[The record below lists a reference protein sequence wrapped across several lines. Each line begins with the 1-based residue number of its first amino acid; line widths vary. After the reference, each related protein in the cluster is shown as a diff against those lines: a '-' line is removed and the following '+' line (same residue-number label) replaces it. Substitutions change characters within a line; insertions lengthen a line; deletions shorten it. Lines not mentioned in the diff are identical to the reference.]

1 MAGPGSTRAGPEQG
15 PVAPGTA
22 ADLRAAGDPSLFR
35 RILVPVDLTPK
46 NEAAVEMARGLALAS
61 GGQVTLLH
69 VIETLDLPFDEL
81 EDFYLKLEEEAG
93 RSLASLGRRLEEAGV
108 SVRQHVTYGKRAA
121 EIVAYAEEIG
131 ADLVLL
137 SSHRLDLET
146 PERWATISYQVAI
159 LAQCPVLLVK

>member
-1 MAGPGSTRAGPEQG
+1 MAKRGSTKAGPER
-15 PVAPGTA
+15 PSPATTA
-22 ADLRAAGDPSLFR
+22 GDRREAGDPSLFR

-46 NEAAVEMARGLALAS
+46 NADAVEMARGLALAS
-61 GGQVTLLH
+61 GGEVTLVH
-69 VIETLDLPFDEL
+69 VIETLDLPFSEL

-93 RSLASLGRRLEEAGV
+93 RFLATLGRRLAEAGI
-108 SVRQHVTYGKRAA
+108 SVHEHITYGKRAA
-121 EIVAYAEEIG
+121 EIVAYAEESE

-137 SSHRLDLET
+137 SSHRLDLDT